1 MDEQR
6 LIRKNGR
13 IQILQGFHDRIPDGG
28 PDRSYPNPVGERL
41 RKTKSRGIAQN
52 GCRAAF
58 PIPSDA
64 IGCGSAKKARFRAVK
79 RWTTAWPI
87 SPVRLPASIPTT
99 HLPRRRRVPG
109 LKKRRIPP
117 PVLQESGHG
126 SFLRKKSGFQ
136 KTDLLVPGFFRLQP
150 TQEASGSVKVV
161 VGFDDPCSLN
171 PAGYSPPPCSDG
183 DHRSKEES
191 AVTGLSFQKMAAG

>member
-1 MDEQR
+1 MGAR
-6 LIRKNGR
+6 IAHTLIRSERDFGR
-13 IQILQGFHDRIPDGG
+13 QNLEGSPRTAVVRLFRFLQ
-28 PDRSYPNPVGERL
+28 
-41 RKTKSRGIAQN
+41 T
-52 GCRAAF
+52 
-58 PIPSDA
+58 PSDL
-64 IGCGSAKKARFRAVK
+64 GSVKKARFRAVK

-183 DHRSKEES
+183 DQVKRGISGHG
-191 AVTGLSFQKMAAG
+191 TLLSENGSRATVR

>member
-13 IQILQGFHDRIPDGG
+13 IQILQGFHNRIPDGG

-99 HLPRRRRVPG
+99 HLPRRRRVSG

-117 PVLQESGHG
+117 PGSPGIRAREFSSKKKRFPENGSPFSRLLQAPADAG
-126 SFLRKKSGFQ
+126 SLWQREGRVWLR
-136 KTDLLVPGFFRLQP
+136 
-150 TQEASGSVKVV
+150 
-161 VGFDDPCSLN
+161 
-171 PAGYSPPPCSDG
+171 
-183 DHRSKEES
+183 
-191 AVTGLSFQKMAAG
+191 